1 MGLALPCTE
10 PEACFDPRCDLLL
23 SQPAERG
30 VHAGL
35 FRAWRDA
42 PGRLPSGTTHTVAA
56 MALLSHM
63 MRTAAVTGRTDTIG
77 AWVVG
82 RQGGR
87 WAEQTVRAAIPTAGH
102 PAQGTPAARR
112 DPAPADPAGTLREL
126 TELHARGVVTDAEFE
141 SLRADLRT

>member
-1 MGLALPCTE
+1 
-10 PEACFDPRCDLLL
+10 
-23 SQPAERG
+23 
-30 VHAGL
+30 
-35 FRAWRDA
+35 
-42 PGRLPSGTTHTVAA
+42 

-87 WAEQTVRAAIPTAGH
+87 WAEQTVRCGDSHGRAPG
-102 PAQGTPAARR
+102 PAPPAAGR

-141 SLRADLRT
+141 SLRADLRA